1 MHMKPTLIV
10 PLALG
15 LAMLPAGP
23 ARVSAADRVIY
34 EGRSGPG
41 AGKRIV
47 FLTCDEEYRSEESLV
62 QMAKILAVRHGFHCT
77 VLFAL
82 DPKDGTINPYVSS
95 SLAGAEAL
103 DHADC
108 IF

>member
-1 MHMKPTLIV
+1 MKPTLIL
-10 PLALG
+10 PLAFA
-15 LAMLPAGP
+15 LAMLLAGT
-23 ARVSAADRVIY
+23 ARVHAGDTVTY

-41 AGKRIV
+41 AGKHIV
-47 FLTCDEEYRSEESLV
+47 FLSGVEEYRSEESLV

-82 DPKDGTINPYVSS
+82 DPKDGTINPNVSS

-108 IF
+108 